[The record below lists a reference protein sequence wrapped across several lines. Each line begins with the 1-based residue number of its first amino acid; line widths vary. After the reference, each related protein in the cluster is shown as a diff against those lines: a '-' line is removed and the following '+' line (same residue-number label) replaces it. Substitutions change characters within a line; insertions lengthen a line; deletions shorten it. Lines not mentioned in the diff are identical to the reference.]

1 MPKDLYFWLAVI
13 AAVLALGVLAI
24 WRWQK
29 NVSVAVGPVKIS
41 TSDRDALASTPDHVT
56 VAKGADVQGH
66 VGEVV
71 GRTGATDAMPH
82 GPTSVAEQMKVGK
95 DGHVDR
101 IVGVEVGKP
110 K

>member
-13 AAVLALGVLAI
+13 AVIFAIAALAT

-29 NVSVAVGPVKIS
+29 NVSVAIGPVKIS

-56 VAKGADVQGH
+56 VAKGTDVQGS
-66 VGEVV
+66 VGEIV
-71 GRTGATDAMPH
+71 GRSGAIGSIAQ
-82 GPTSVAEQMKVGK
+82 GPTSVAEELKVGK
-95 DGHVDR
+95 GGRIDR

>member
-13 AAVLALGVLAI
+13 AAIFAIGVLAI

-41 TSDRDALASTPDHVT
+41 TSDRDALGSTSDHVT
-56 VAKGADVQGH
+56 VAKGAAVEGS
-66 VGEVV
+66 VGEIV
-71 GRTGATDAMPH
+71 GRTGASGSSAQ
-82 GPTSVAEQMKVGK
+82 GPTSVAEQMSVGK
-95 DGHVDR
+95 GGRIDR

>member
-13 AAVLALGVLAI
+13 AGIFAVAVLAI

-41 TSDRDALASTPDHVT
+41 TSDRDALGSTADHVA
-56 VAKGADVQGH
+56 VAKGADVQGS
-66 VGEVV
+66 VGEIV
-71 GRTGATDAMPH
+71 GRKGVSGTIGQ

-95 DGHVDR
+95 DGRIDR
-101 IVGVEVGKP
+101 IVGVEVGKS